1 MSIETQPTVAV
12 AAAMSAAAMSPNSER
27 AKSPGSERAMSAAE
41 VASWATRMATGGDL
55 EPLTAATPAELC
67 DVLTQLELLKN
78 ASAAAQ
84 ARVTLL
90 AHAALR
96 DQALADGVQQEKADK
111 GIAQQ
116 LAMARRESPHAGS
129 RHVGFATAIVTE
141 MPATHAALTT
151 GLISEWTATQLVKET
166 ACLSVEHRGQVDAHL
181 AGRFGGDS
189 HRALVA
195 AAKAKVY
202 ALDPYS
208 VTKRGRKTK
217 SDRRVSMRPAPDVMA
232 IVSGYLP
239 VADGVACYKALDQGA
254 KSLKAQGDERSLD
267 QLRADLFAER
277 LTGRAPAD
285 GQDVEVGLV
294 ITDKALLGLDE
305 TPARLEGYGPIPAPM
320 ARDLVHPDGTS
331 AVPSSDLPDEAD
343 TTAVSNTDLRDHSGP
358 DMPDSAEEQARRE
371 AVIWVRRLYA
381 DPESG
386 VLINQDDRRRSFTG
400 SLRRF
405 IVARDQ
411 VCRTPWCDAPVRHAD
426 HVVPF
431 ARGGRTNRV
440 NADGLCEA
448 CNYGKEADGLSHEV
462 VDLADGTHTVKI
474 TTQTGHTYY
483 SKPPPVLPTLG
494 GPVAESVPE
503 LTSRFVGGL
512 PRESVADSPS
522 GAARGVP
529 PRSASGVPPR
539 SASGAPPESA
549 SQSGRSCAMR
559 RANQRATTTIRL
571 SAPPGAL
578 IRGARASS
586 TRPPGARRA
595 LIRAGIWRPGSNGA
609 RGGSEISSG
618 HAHDSHAHDSADGSS
633 PLESFLASL
642 LADAA

>member
-1 MSIETQPTVAV
+1 MSIETQPAETLAP
-12 AAAMSAAAMSPNSER
+12 ATAPNAER
-27 AKSPGSERAMSAAE
+27 TTSPGSEPAMSAAE

-55 EPLTAATPAELC
+55 EPLAAATPAELC
-67 DVLTQLELLKN
+67 DVLTQLEVLKN

-96 DQALADGVQQEKADK
+96 DQALADGVPREKADK

-141 MPATHAALTT
+141 MPATHAALTA
-151 GLISEWTATQLVKET
+151 GLIGEWTATQLVKET
-166 ACLSVEHRGQVDAHL
+166 ACLSVEHRGLVDAHL
-181 AGRFGGDS
+181 AGRFGGES

-195 AAKAKVY
+195 AAKAKAY
-202 ALDPYS
+202 ELDPYS
-208 VTKRGRKTK
+208 VTNRGRKAR

-239 VADGVACYKALDQGA
+239 VADGVACYKALDQAA

-285 GQDVEVGLV
+285 GQHVEVGLV
-294 ITDKALLGLDE
+294 ITDKALVGLDE

-320 ARDLVHPDGTS
+320 ARDLLHPDGTS
-331 AVPSSDLPDEAD
+331 AAPSSDRPDEAD
-343 TTAVSNTDLRDHSGP
+343 DTQAVQDPALTDRPGSDP
-358 DMPDSAEEQARRE
+358 PDSTEERARRE

-381 DPESG
+381 DQETG
-386 VLINQDDRRRSFTG
+386 VLINQDDRRRTFTG
-400 SLRRF
+400 ALRRF
-405 IVARDQ
+405 VVARDQ

-426 HVVPF
+426 HVLAF
-431 ARGGRTNRV
+431 ARGGRTSKV
-440 NADGLCEA
+440 NANGLCEA
-448 CNYGKEADGLSHEV
+448 CNYGKEADGLSHDV

-494 GPVAESVPE
+494 CSGEQSVPE
-503 LTSRFVGGL
+503 PTSRSVGGL
-512 PRESVADSPS
+512 PQESVAEP
-522 GAARGVP
+522 P
-529 PRSASGVPPR
+529 PRSAREVPP
-539 SASGAPPESA
+539 GSA
-549 SQSGRSCAMR
+549 SQAGRSCAMR
-559 RANQRATTTIRL
+559 RANQQTTVTIRL
-571 SAPPGAL
+571 SAPAGEL
-578 IRGARASS
+578 VRGARASS
-586 TRPPGARRA
+586 TRPPGSKRT
-595 LIRAGIWRPGSNGA
+595 LIRAGIWRQGSNSARDGSGHGSGA
-609 RGGSEISSG
+609 SSGVNSG
-618 HAHDSHAHDSADGSS
+618 HAQDAADGSS
-633 PLESFLASL
+633 PLETFLASL
-642 LADAA
+642 LSEAA